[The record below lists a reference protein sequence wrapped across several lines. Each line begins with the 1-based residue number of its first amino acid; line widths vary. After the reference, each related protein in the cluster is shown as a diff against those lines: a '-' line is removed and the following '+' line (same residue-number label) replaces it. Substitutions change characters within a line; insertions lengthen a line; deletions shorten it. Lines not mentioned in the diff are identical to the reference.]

1 MPGTS
6 GLVKKADYNTKIS
19 EIENKIPNIG
29 GLATIPALNAVE
41 NKIPNVSS
49 LVKKTN
55 YDAKTSDME
64 SKYIT
69 TADYNKF
76 NKDIV
81 DNSIKSKNLVDKLFQ
96 DSQTMLN

>member
-1 MPGTS
+1 MQF
-6 GLVKKADYNTKIS
+6 
-19 EIENKIPNIG
+19 
-29 GLATIPALNAVE
+29 E

-76 NKDIV
+76 NKDVV

-96 DSQTMLN
+96 DSQTMLNYIKKVTTLATKAELKEQQDKISKLQAFKLFSR